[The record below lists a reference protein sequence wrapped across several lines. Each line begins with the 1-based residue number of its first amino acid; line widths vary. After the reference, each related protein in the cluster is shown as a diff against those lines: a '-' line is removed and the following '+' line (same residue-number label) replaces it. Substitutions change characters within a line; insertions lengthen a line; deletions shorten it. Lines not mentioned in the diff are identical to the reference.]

1 MVGFPVTGAGFAR
14 VADGDVSRHSEHLP
28 TKNLALMLGK
38 VQQARPRSYVQT
50 TVTERL
56 GRERPCPQL
65 VAHIWTAFVSFED
78 PGSENPMYRAFG
90 VTVTVPAPNGA
101 PSVAPL
107 VVVANDERDA
117 ELVAARIAGNGA
129 SAETLREL
137 TAQEAVEY
145 GLDLN
150 EPGNAKALPILNF

>member
-1 MVGFPVTGAGFAR
+1 
-14 VADGDVSRHSEHLP
+14 
-28 TKNLALMLGK
+28 
-38 VQQARPRSYVQT
+38 
-50 TVTERL
+50 
-56 GRERPCPQL
+56 
-65 VAHIWTAFVSFED
+65 
-78 PGSENPMYRAFG
+78 MYRAFG
-90 VTVTVPAPNGA
+90 VTVTVPAPNGG

-117 ELVAARIAGNGA
+117 EFVAARIAGNRA

-150 EPGNAKALPILNF
+150 ELGNAKALPILNL